1 MRKMWRLGGRRKLRR
16 TDSRNALINDSKDI
30 QDKYAHAGDGHD
42 SASAQNTL
50 NTDKHQLLQS
60 LEEITLPLL
69 AELLGVACP
78 DNVFEDG
85 SSCSI
90 RPETIS
96 GQQNVKLSV
105 IRIMQRSVSQHFPK
119 PPADLD
125 QNLQQHLI
133 SVQETVRHELVK
145 LAPQLGRLGLMG
157 CLINCYHR
165 QTFDHLNDLLQNT
178 HSSKNSLVLMKWV
191 IHTYLSQ
198 ELLDYPDLQE
208 MDPIKKVDFLL
219 LTEWVAKANDKL
231 LKNVQKEVS
240 TFLEKILQI
249 ERRQEGDRDEA
260 YVGLYVDTIQCIDA
274 MPNEAQKISS
284 ELSDHV
290 REVCFQE
297 LLTFLGRYAAEQTE
311 ILQKEAKM
319 DKPETTHFFKTLNTC
334 EELKQHVQSR
344 SEGIKTSLVQ
354 ETVATLENMEAFTL
368 KLLMDIVADLAQSHL
383 KNYFKTENK
392 QFFSLII
399 AVQTCFP
406 KLLWCPDIQKSVM
419 DEAYKLIAHTY
430 LKHLVQ
436 SSQSKLTRCWSPN
449 VGQTV
454 TADAKLLHNSIS
466 DLAPGVQQWNLLLLN
481 ITELL
486 ECKDIDEVKL
496 TVASMQK
503 ECLTWSVDVAL
514 LPNLLRWKGL
524 SGCQVREVLDALP
537 GLQPR
542 PRSTSWF
549 SCFGCW

>member
-1 MRKMWRLGGRRKLRR
+1 MASVIGY
-16 TDSRNALINDSKDI
+16 AL
-30 QDKYAHAGDGHD
+30 AGDGHD
-42 SASAQNTL
+42 SASIQNTF
-50 NTDKHQLLQS
+50 NTHKYQLLRS
-60 LEEITLPLL
+60 SEEIMPQEL
-69 AELLGVACP
+69 AELLGVSCP
-78 DNVFEDG
+78 DSAFEDG

-105 IRIMQRSVSQHFPK
+105 VHIMQRSVSQHFPK

-125 QNLQQHLI
+125 RNLQQHLLN
-133 SVQETVRHELVK
+133 VQETVRHELVK
-145 LAPQLGRLGLMG
+145 LAPLLDRMGLMG

-178 HSSKNSLVLMKWV
+178 CSSKNCLLLMKWV
-191 IHTYLSQ
+191 VHTYQSQ
-198 ELLDYPDLQE
+198 ELLDHPDLQE

-219 LTEWVAKANDKL
+219 LTEWVTKANDKL
-231 LKNVQKEVS
+231 LKNVKKEVS
-240 TFLEKILQI
+240 EFLEKILQI
-249 ERRQEGDRDEA
+249 ERRQEGDRAEA

-274 MPNEAQKISS
+274 MPKEAQKISA

-319 DKPETTHFFKTLNTC
+319 DKPDTTHFFKTLNTC
-334 EELKQHVQSR
+334 KELKQHVQTR
-344 SEGIKTSLVQ
+344 SEGIKTSLLQ
-354 ETVATLENMEAFTL
+354 ETVATLENIETFTL
-368 KLLMDIVADLAQSHL
+368 KLLMEIVADLAQSQL

-392 QFFSLII
+392 QFFCLTI

-406 KLLWCPDIQKSVM
+406 KLPWCQDIQKRVM
-419 DEAYKLIAHTY
+419 DEAYKLIAHIY

-436 SSQSKLTRCWSPN
+436 SSQSKLTKCWSPN
-449 VGQTV
+449 VGQAV

-466 DLAPGVQQWNLLLLN
+466 NLAPGVQQWNLLLLN

-486 ECKDIDEVKL
+486 ECKDIDGMKL
-496 TVASMQK
+496 MVASMQK

-514 LPNLLRWKGL
+514 LPDLLRWKGL
-524 SGCQVREVLDALP
+524 SGRQVREVLGAVP

-542 PRSTSWF
+542 PRSASWF
-549 SCFGCW
+549 SCFGCC